1 MKNTL
6 LLLLALIA
14 SGIGQA
20 QNIGLGT
27 NTPDNSAM
35 LDIKASDKGILIPR
49 VSTSGRN
56 AIPGP
61 AKGLL
66 VYDTTLS
73 RFYYHTGSVWAEVG
87 NQPVNWSTA
96 GNTGTGLGAALGTN
110 DNANLFF
117 KTNGYRSGAIFW
129 GAQASATFGYAAA
142 PNFSGSGISAF
153 GSNALGSLTT
163 GSNNTAVGLNSLKNT
178 NTGYEN
184 TAVGSGAL
192 ILNTTGVQNTAV
204 GAGAL
209 FNNVAN
215 NFNTA
220 VGFKSLYNTYNADY
234 NVALGTYAGANKYN
248 GYNNVFLG
256 ANTDVSASF
265 LYNVIVIGQGTIGTA
280 SSQVTIGNS
289 ATNSY
294 RVYAN
299 WTNIS
304 DGRYKKDMREDVPG
318 LSFINALR
326 PVTYKLDATGIDQ
339 FLHKDMMP
347 ENKPSPASENARLMA
362 MKEKEQMRI
371 TGFVAQE
378 VEKTAKGLGFDFSGI
393 DAPKNDNDLYGLR
406 YADFVVPLVKA
417 VQEQQAIIEQ
427 QKKDIDS
434 LKSQLALLAKKVEA
448 MGSR

>member
-1 MKNTL
+1 MKTSFPVIIGL
-6 LLLLALIA
+6 LIYSTAYTQTI
-14 SGIGQA
+14 GIGTD
-20 QNIGLGT
+20 I
-27 NTPDNSAM
+27 PDASAI
-35 LDIKASDKGILIPR
+35 LDLKASNKGILIPR
-49 VSTSGRN
+49 TSTAGRN
-56 AIPGP
+56 AIIAP

-73 RFYYHTGSVWAEVG
+73 RFFYWTSAIWAEVG
-87 NQPVNWSTA
+87 NQPANWSTS

-117 KTNGYRSGAIFW
+117 KTNGARSGAIFW
-129 GAQASATFGYAAA
+129 GAQASATFGYLAA
-142 PNFSGSGISAF
+142 PNFTGSGISAF
-153 GSNALGSLTT
+153 GSNALSSLST
-163 GSNNTAVGLNSLKNT
+163 GSNNTAVGLNSLKST

-192 ILNTTGVQNTAV
+192 ILNTSGYKNTAV
-204 GAGAL
+204 GFDAL
-209 FNNVAN
+209 FNNTGN
-215 NFNTA
+215 HFNTA
-220 VGFKSLYNTYNADY
+220 VGSRALYATYNADY
-234 NVALGTYAGANKYN
+234 NVAVGSNAGASKYN

-294 RVYAN
+294 RAYAN

-339 FLHKDMMP
+339 FLHKDVKP
-347 ENKPSPASENARLMA
+347 ENKPSAASENARQIA
-362 MKEKEQMRI
+362 MKEKEQIRI

-378 VEKTAKGLGFDFSGI
+378 VEKAAKGMGFDFSGI

-417 VQEQQAIIEQ
+417 VQEQQQMINQQRSDIETL
-427 QKKDIDS
+427 KKQVA
-434 LKSQLALLAKKVEA
+434 QLTQALQILNK
-448 MGSR
+448 